1 MKTVDSRRYVRVA
14 YQGGPGSHSERAGLK
29 LLAERF
35 TGWPFAS
42 FADAAAAL
50 ANAQARP
57 GPGSADLLLLPIHN
71 STTGEIEDA
80 LEAAKGLNSLGD
92 ITLPVEHYLL
102 AVPGVRRDELRV
114 AWAHPQVEMQCRN
127 WVAKSGLEV
136 RIVDDGARR
145 APDFLASNLRHVGVL
160 GPIGIGT
167 ATGLY
172 PLEGPIQ
179 DRADNRTT
187 FRLLARSGA
196 DIPIC
201 VAERSEAEL
210 SNTRRG
216 ARAVT
221 TKEEVLT

>member
-1 MKTVDSRRYVRVA
+1 MKSGDSRRTVRVA

-50 ANAQARP
+50 AN
-57 GPGSADLLLLPIHN
+57 GHADLLLLPIRN
-71 STTGEIEDA
+71 STTGEITPA
-80 LEAAKGLNSLGD
+80 VQAAEGFLNLGE
-92 ITLPVEHYLL
+92 ITLRVDHHVL
-102 AVPGVRRDELRV
+102 AVPGVRRNELRV
-114 AWAHPQVEMQCRN
+114 AWAHPQVAAQCRQ
-127 WVAKSGLEV
+127 WIERSGLEL

-145 APDFLASNLRHVGVL
+145 APDFLANGLRHVSVL

-179 DRADNRTT
+179 DQADNQTT
-187 FRLLARSGA
+187 FRLLANAGA
-196 DIPIC
+196 QTI
-201 VAERSEAEL
+201 EL
-210 SNTRRG
+210 TALKREG
-216 ARAVT
+216 LLV
-221 TKEEVLT
+221 

>member
-1 MKTVDSRRYVRVA
+1 MKTGDSRRYVRVA

-29 LLAERF
+29 LLQERF

-50 ANAQARP
+50 ANAQA
-57 GPGSADLLLLPIHN
+57 DLLLLPIHN
-71 STTGEIEDA
+71 STTGDIEDA
-80 LEAAKGLNSLGD
+80 LEAAKEFISLGD

-102 AVPGVRRDELRV
+102 AVPGVRRSELRV
-114 AWAHPQVEMQCRN
+114 AWAHPQVELQCRG
-127 WVAKSGLEV
+127 WIEASGLEV

-145 APDFLASNLRHVGVL
+145 APDFLASRLRHVGVL

-187 FRLLARSGA
+187 FRLLARAGGKNETINA
-196 DIPIC
+196 
-201 VAERSEAEL
+201 L
-210 SNTRRG
+210 RR
-216 ARAVT
+216 
-221 TKEEVLT
+221 EEVLT

>member
-1 MKTVDSRRYVRVA
+1 MKTGDSRRYVRVA
-14 YQGGPGSHSERAGLK
+14 YQGGPGSHSERAGLT
-29 LLAERF
+29 LLKERF

-50 ANAQARP
+50 ANAQA
-57 GPGSADLLLLPIHN
+57 DLLLLPIRN
-71 STTGEIEDA
+71 STTGDIVDA
-80 LEAAKGLNSLGD
+80 LEAAQEFISLGE
-92 ITLPVEHYLL
+92 IELPVEHYLL
-102 AVPGVRRDELRV
+102 GVPGVRRNELRV
-114 AWAHPQVEMQCRN
+114 AWAHPQVEMQCRG
-127 WVAKSGLEV
+127 WIERSGLEV

-187 FRLLARSGA
+187 FRLLARAGG
-196 DIPIC
+196 
-201 VAERSEAEL
+201 
-210 SNTRRG
+210 NTKTISAHMR
-216 ARAVT
+216 
-221 TKEEVLT
+221 EEVLT